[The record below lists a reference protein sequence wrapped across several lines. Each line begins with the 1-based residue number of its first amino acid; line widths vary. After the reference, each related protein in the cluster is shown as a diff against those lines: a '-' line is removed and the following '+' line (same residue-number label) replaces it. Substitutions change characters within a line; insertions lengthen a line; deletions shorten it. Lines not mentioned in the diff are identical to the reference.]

1 MSKKKKKENAGS
13 RNAST
18 DIANVDMSTQ
28 PVELQIRHAA
38 VTTQPEELEIQRYSS
53 TGSSTEPLIT
63 NHLSPTSRGIVIIA
77 LGSPQYGRLAA
88 NLASSIRY
96 KDKDINIHLV
106 HTAQSVSHLTE
117 KHKAL
122 FSSFAECPPQYYTK
136 NDKAVYLKA
145 KTCIYELSP
154 FDETL
159 MLDADMIWFGSKS
172 ATNLFDELKDV
183 DFTIQNRNYF
193 DLGSDKLDEKYSDWC
208 NIKEVKEKYNTT
220 GRFYHLHSEFIF
232 FKRSESNKQ
241 FFDLTRQIFD
251 NPQVKPLK
259 FDNDIPD
266 ELAFDIAVAITGK
279 HPHQDNYLPVFWFAM
294 DHKAAFKDLAKTY
307 YGYSI
312 GGNILP
318 TNVARHY
325 DQMAGFYAKEL
336 GLSFHYKVY
345 SKRKWNPGRK
355 DR

>member
-1 MSKKKKKENAGS
+1 
-13 RNAST
+13 
-18 DIANVDMSTQ
+18 MSTQ

-232 FKRSESNKQ
+232 FN
-241 FFDLTRQIFD
+241 
-251 NPQVKPLK
+251 
-259 FDNDIPD
+259 
-266 ELAFDIAVAITGK
+266 AA
-279 HPHQDNYLPVFWFAM
+279 
-294 DHKAAFKDLAKTY
+294 KA
-307 YGYSI
+307 
-312 GGNILP
+312 
-318 TNVARHY
+318 TN
-325 DQMAGFYAKEL
+325 
-336 GLSFHYKVY
+336 SFLI
-345 SKRKWNPGRK
+345 
-355 DR
+355 